1 VRQRRGQDAGS
12 QVLDKILK
20 DESEENL
27 TIVTIPDEE
36 TNTIYTTMQDRNRE
50 TKIKLITQ
58 VSMQDTER

>member
-1 VRQRRGQDAGS
+1 MRQRRGQDAGS

-58 VSMQDTER
+58 VSTQNTER